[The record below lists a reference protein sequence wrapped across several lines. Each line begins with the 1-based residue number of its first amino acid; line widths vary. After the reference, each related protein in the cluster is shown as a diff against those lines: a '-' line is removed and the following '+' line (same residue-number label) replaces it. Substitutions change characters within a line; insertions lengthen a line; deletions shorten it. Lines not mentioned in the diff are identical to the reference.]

1 MQTIKIN
8 HNRTEVNLT
17 GTDVSELYSS
27 KKIMEECILALLNP
41 EVAQTSDINIDPL
54 EAKVWLKNHFLR
66 HKYWKEEFI
75 EEIFE
80 SKLNY

>member
-1 MQTIKIN
+1 MQNIKIN
-8 HNRTEVNLT
+8 YNRTEVNLT
-17 GTDVSELYSS
+17 GSDISELYSS

-41 EVAQTSDINIDPL
+41 EIAQTSDINIEPL

-66 HKYWKEEFI
+66 QKYWKAEFI

-80 SKLNY
+80 SK

>member
-8 HNRTEVNLT
+8 YNRTELNLT
-17 GTDVSELYSS
+17 GSDVSELYSS

-41 EVAQTSDINIDPL
+41 EVVQISDINIDPV

-66 HKYWKEEFI
+66 QQYWKAEFI

-80 SKLNY
+80 CKQVY